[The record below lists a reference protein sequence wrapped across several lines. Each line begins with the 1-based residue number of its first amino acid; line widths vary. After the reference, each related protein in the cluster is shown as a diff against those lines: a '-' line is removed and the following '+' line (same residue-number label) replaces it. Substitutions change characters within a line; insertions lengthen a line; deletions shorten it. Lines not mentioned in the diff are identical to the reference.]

1 MPNWKKVIVS
11 GSDAELNNLIVT
23 DITASGNIGIGTPD
37 SQYDLTI
44 NPTTGNASLMLKS
57 ENSFTSE
64 LLMYFQGYNNN
75 NEIWKLYGSSAE
87 STAGLSFNTNAFG
100 DVMTLRGNGNVGIG
114 TTSPSTKLQVNGTIS
129 GSGLDISGDTII
141 KGQTSIGKS
150 TSPAITIDAYH
161 ISDNVIGRFTSGDAG
176 SYLEFK
182 DSNTTAN
189 FKVLNGAL
197 GDDFVAWAGG
207 SERFR
212 IKETGNVGIGTTSP
226 STKLQ
231 VNGTVSASK
240 FETEGQISASLFSGS
255 FVGNGSGLIGI
266 VSSSYALTSSFA
278 ESVPDNLKT
287 YRLELGVSSTSP
299 ITTGEKGRKV
309 VPYKGV
315 IIGWKLIAD
324 QSTTTEL
331 DVWKANNSIPTVSG
345 TIVGSAYPSL
355 TAAELATS
363 TTLTGWTTTVNPDD
377 VFVLNVNSNDNA
389 TYILLELDILLT

>member
-64 LLMYFQGYNNN
+64 LLMHFQGYNNN

-100 DVMTLRGNGNVGIG
+100 DVMTLRGN
-114 TTSPSTKLQVNGTIS
+114 
-129 GSGLDISGDTII
+129 
-141 KGQTSIGKS
+141 
-150 TSPAITIDAYH
+150 
-161 ISDNVIGRFTSGDAG
+161 
-176 SYLEFK
+176 
-182 DSNTTAN
+182 
-189 FKVLNGAL
+189 
-197 GDDFVAWAGG
+197 
-207 SERFR
+207 
-212 IKETGNVGIGTTSP
+212 GNVGIGTTSP